1 MTMVVE
7 RLRVGVWIGRRWT
20 RCSRV
25 GKWMRLDETMKT
37 KTNTMKPTHTPGPWT
52 VDFDPDE
59 FDSKQSKL
67 RIIDGSEVSM
77 GHPQGPLVLATL
89 NVCAFAPHMDEPL
102 ANARLISCA
111 PEMFEALVRLL
122 LEVESICAHGAG
134 ETRDELLERLHMDWD
149 GKLRAARMVITK
161 AKGGEA

>member
-1 MTMVVE
+1 
-7 RLRVGVWIGRRWT
+7 
-20 RCSRV
+20 
-25 GKWMRLDETMKT
+25 MKT

-52 VDFDPDE
+52 VRLG
-59 FDSKQSKL
+59 Q
-67 RIIDGSEVSM
+67 DGDQVRGSN
-77 GHPQGPLVLATL
+77 GYLVMQISSGTMLD
-89 NVCAFAPHMDEPL
+89 NSDV
-102 ANARLISCA
+102 RLISCA